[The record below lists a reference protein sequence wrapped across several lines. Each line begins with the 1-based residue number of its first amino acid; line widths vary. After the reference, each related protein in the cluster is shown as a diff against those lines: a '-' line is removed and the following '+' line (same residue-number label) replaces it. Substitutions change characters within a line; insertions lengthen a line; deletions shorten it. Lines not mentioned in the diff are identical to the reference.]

1 MYWSLII
8 VNKVLQAKDE
18 TGDLLEIKSGT
29 KYVTFHAYIDQ
40 SGNVF
45 KMKKIDLLRM
55 VGAIVKGN

>member
-1 MYWSLII
+1 M
-8 VNKVLQAKDE
+8 NKVLQAKDE